1 MTSKEEQVREEIHRR
16 LSGEADIHIQR
27 HRRIFVKV
35 PREDLLKVARILAD
49 DMKVTHLSVITVRDN
64 GKEFEAL
71 YHFFVHGIVVTVK
84 TSCPYDDA
92 KLDSIVGIFPGAI
105 LYEREYKD
113 ILGIEPVGHPDPRRL
128 LLPDDWTE
136 GFPLRKDW
144 KPAEVR

>member
-1 MTSKEEQVREEIHRR
+1 MTSKEEHIREEMHRR
-16 LSGEADIHIQR
+16 LAGEAEVHIQR

-35 PREDLLKVARILAD
+35 PREDLLKAARILAD
-49 DMKVTHLSVITVRDN
+49 DMKVTHISVITARDN
-64 GKEFEAL
+64 GKELEAL
-71 YHFFVHGIVVTVK
+71 YHFFAHGIVITVR

-92 KLDSIVGIFPGAI
+92 RLDSIVDVFPGAV

-113 ILGIEPVGHPDPRRL
+113 VLGIEPVGHPDPRRL
-128 LLPDDWTE
+128 LLPDDWAE